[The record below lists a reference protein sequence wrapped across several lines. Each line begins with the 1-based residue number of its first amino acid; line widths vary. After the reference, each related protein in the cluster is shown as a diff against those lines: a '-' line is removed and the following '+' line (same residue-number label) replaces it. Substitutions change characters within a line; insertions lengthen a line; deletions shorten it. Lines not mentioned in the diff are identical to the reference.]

1 MAPAPGNAPRPQ
13 PSRFGSLFTILLV
26 LAMVLLIVNY
36 FNYDAGTLEARNF
49 QNLRRLAYE
58 GEVESIKFIGD
69 TRLEAKVHRAGST
82 EQETWE
88 VPVPESA
95 KSELP
100 ELERLVAREVHRVA
114 LADMLKALEA
124 GNWRLI
130 SGYTLNEPPPGLTG
144 LYVQVM
150 EGGQSRWAAITGD
163 AKDPELARYL
173 EQQSG
178 KDRAAGPGTGASPLP
193 DSMQLIKPAPV
204 GDPGRVSY
212 EPATDIWSSLLLTFV
227 PWLLIMVG
235 FFWFFTRQ
243 MRAAGGSGG
252 IMSFGRSRVKM
263 ITPDQAKVTFDLV
276 AGVEEAKE
284 EVQEIIAFLKDP
296 KRFSRLGGRVPRG
309 VLLVGPPGTGKTLLA
324 KAIAGEA
331 NVPFFAISG
340 SDFVEMFV
348 GVGASRV
355 RDLFK
360 QARESAPCVIF
371 LDEIDAVGRKRGA
384 GLGGGHDE
392 REQTLNAILVEMDG
406 FETDSGVIMIAATN
420 RPDVLD
426 PALLRPGRFD
436 RQIVLDLPDVRG
448 REAILVVHAQ
458 KVKLATTVDL
468 SIVARGTPMFSG
480 AELEALIN
488 EAALIATLKNKDS
501 IEQDDL
507 DEARDKVRFGR
518 QKKSRVMVEEDRKV
532 TAYHEAGHAVVAS
545 ALGNLVE
552 PVHKVTIIP
561 RGMALGAT
569 MQLPERDKYHH
580 RKKELEA
587 MLVVLFGGRVA
598 EEIFCEDI
606 SGGAANDIER
616 ATEIARAMICSWGM
630 SDKLG
635 PVALGERRGE
645 VFLGDELL
653 RSKNYSEAT
662 AEAIDREVRQLLDH
676 CHDEAKRIL
685 SGHKAEAEEL
695 TLALLKH
702 ETVSGDEVR
711 AIIGGAK
718 LADLRRAPSPPRTP
732 APESPIAIPTKPQV
746 ARPGKTDEGLA
757 GDGLPVPG
765 PA

>member
-1 MAPAPGNAPRPQ
+1 
-13 PSRFGSLFTILLV
+13 
-26 LAMVLLIVNY
+26 
-36 FNYDAGTLEARNF
+36 
-49 QNLRRLAYE
+49 
-58 GEVESIKFIGD
+58 
-69 TRLEAKVHRAGST
+69 
-82 EQETWE
+82 
-88 VPVPESA
+88 
-95 KSELP
+95 
-100 ELERLVAREVHRVA
+100 
-114 LADMLKALEA
+114 
-124 GNWRLI
+124 
-130 SGYTLNEPPPGLTG
+130 
-144 LYVQVM
+144 
-150 EGGQSRWAAITGD
+150 
-163 AKDPELARYL
+163 
-173 EQQSG
+173 
-178 KDRAAGPGTGASPLP
+178 
-193 DSMQLIKPAPV
+193 
-204 GDPGRVSY
+204 
-212 EPATDIWSSLLLTFV
+212 V
-227 PWLLIMVG
+227 PWLLIMVA

-243 MRAAGGSGG
+243 MRAAGGGGG
-252 IMSFGRSRVKM
+252 IMNFGRSRVKM

-458 KVKLATTVDL
+458 KVKLSPAVDL
-468 SIVARGTPMFSG
+468 SVVARGTPMFSG

-488 EAALIATLKNKDS
+488 EAALLATLKNKDS

-532 TAYHEAGHAVVAS
+532 TAYHEAGHAIVAS
-545 ALGNLVE
+545 QLGNLTE

-561 RGMALGAT
+561 RGMALGST
-569 MQLPERDKYHH
+569 MQLPERDKYHY
-580 RKKELEA
+580 RKRELVAE
-587 MLVVLFGGRVA
+587 LVVLFGGRVA
-598 EEIFCEDI
+598 EEIFCDDI

-616 ATEIARAMICSWGM
+616 ATDLARAMICSWGM
-630 SDKLG
+630 SETLG

-662 AEAIDREVRQLLDH
+662 AEAIDHEVRSLLDH
-676 CHDEAKRIL
+676 SHDEAKRIL
-685 SGHKAEAEEL
+685 TEHRSQAEEL
-695 TLALLKH
+695 ALALLKH

-711 AIIGGAK
+711 AILAGAK
-718 LADLRRAPSPPRTP
+718 AEDIRRPSPPPRAP
-732 APESPIAIPTKPQV
+732 APESPIAIPAKPQ
-746 ARPGKTDEGLA
+746 ATRGGEKPETGLA
-757 GDGLPVPG
+757 GEGLPMPG

>member
-1 MAPAPGNAPRPQ
+1 MSPAPGTPPRPQ
-13 PSRFGSLFTILLV
+13 PGRLGSLFTILLV
-26 LAMVLLIVNY
+26 LGMVILIVQY
-36 FNYDAGTLEARNF
+36 FSYPLGDREARNF

-58 GEVESIKFIGD
+58 GEIESITFVGE
-69 TRLEAKVHRAGST
+69 TRLEARVHREGLA
-82 EQETWE
+82 EAETWD
-88 VPVPESA
+88 VPVPEHA
-95 KSELP
+95 KDELP
-100 ELERLVAREVHRVA
+100 ELERLVARKVSPIPLAESVARIAEGQWRV
-114 LADMLKALEA
+114 L
-124 GNWRLI
+124 
-130 SGYTLNEPPPGLTG
+130 SGYVLGSPPAGQTGLYLEYMFEGKTLWAAVTGDPAEPALTG
-144 LYVQVM
+144 LID
-150 EGGQSRWAAITGD
+150 ELKSREIAIG
-163 AKDPELARYL
+163 
-173 EQQSG
+173 
-178 KDRAAGPGTGASPLP
+178 
-193 DSMQLIKPAPV
+193 PAPV
-204 GDPGRVSY
+204 GVPGKITY
-212 EPATDIWSSLLLTFV
+212 EPSTDVWSSLLFTFV
-227 PWLLIMVG
+227 PWLLIMLA

-243 MRAAGGSGG
+243 MRAAGGGG
-252 IMSFGRSRVKM
+252 GLMSFGRSRVKM
-263 ITPDQAKVTFDLV
+263 ITPDQAKVTFDKV

-309 VLLVGPPGTGKTLLA
+309 VLLVGAPGTGKTLLA

-448 REAILVVHAQ
+448 REAILVVHSQ
-458 KVKLATTVDL
+458 KVKLAPTVDL
-468 SIVARGTPMFSG
+468 SLVARGTPMFSG

-488 EAALIATLKNKDS
+488 EAALIATLKNKDAV
-501 IEQDDL
+501 EQDDL

-518 QKKSRVMVEEDRKV
+518 QKKSRVMVEEDRRV

-561 RGMALGAT
+561 RGMALGST

-580 RKKELEA
+580 RKRELVG
-587 MLVVLFGGRVA
+587 MLTVLFGGRVA
-598 EEIFCEDI
+598 EEIFCDDI

-616 ATEIARAMICSWGM
+616 ATELARAMVCSWGM
-630 SDKLG
+630 SEALG
-635 PVALGERRGE
+635 PVALGESRGE

-662 AEAIDREVRQLLDH
+662 AEAIDREVRQILDRS
-676 CHDEAKRIL
+676 HDEAKRIL
-685 SGHKAEAEEL
+685 TAHRAEAEEM
-695 TLALLKH
+695 TQMLLKH
-702 ETVSGDEVR
+702 ETISGDEVR
-711 AIIGGAK
+711 AILGGARH
-718 LADLRRAPSPPRTP
+718 ADLRHAPPAPRTP
-732 APESPIAIPTKPQV
+732 VAEPPIAVPAKP
-746 ARPGKTDEGLA
+746 AHPRGEKPETGLA
-757 GDGLPVPG
+757 GEGLPVPG

>member
-1 MAPAPGNAPRPQ
+1 MAAPGNSPPKPQ
-13 PSRFGSLFTILLV
+13 PSRIGTLLTILLV
-26 LAMVLLIVNY
+26 LTMVVMIVRQFTYSLDDVNERTWQNVMRQAYQGNLSEVRILGKSRVDVTIVREGAARDEVWEGVLVPEYATGDLPLLEQLVSREI
-36 FNYDAGTLEARNF
+36 FRNAVS
-49 QNLRRLAYE
+49 LDDL
-58 GEVESIKFIGD
+58 V
-69 TRLEAKVHRAGST
+69 AKVDGGD
-82 EQETWE
+82 W
-88 VPVPESA
+88 
-95 KSELP
+95 
-100 ELERLVAREVHRVA
+100 RVI
-114 LADMLKALEA
+114 D
-124 GNWRLI
+124 
-130 SGYTLNEPPPGLTG
+130 GYTLNDPVAGQTG
-144 LYVQVM
+144 LFVQYM
-150 EGGQSRWAAITGD
+150 QGGKAAWATIGG
-163 AKDPELARYL
+163 
-173 EQQSG
+173 S
-178 KDRAAGPGTGASPLP
+178 S
-193 DSMQLIKPAPV
+193 
-204 GDPGRVSY
+204 GDPRIGRFLDDMALRGVPILPAKISGRGGRVSY
-212 EPATDIWSSLLLTFV
+212 EPATDLWWQILATMI
-227 PWLLIMVG
+227 PWLLILGV
-235 FFWFFTRQ
+235 FLFIFTRQ
-243 MRAAGGSGG
+243 MRASGGSGG

-331 NVPFFAISG
+331 SVPFFAISG

-406 FETDSGVIMIAATN
+406 FETDAGVILIAATN

-458 KVKLATTVDL
+458 KVKLDPKVDL

-488 EAALIATLKNKDS
+488 EAALLATLKNKDHVQ
-501 IEQDDL
+501 QDDL

-518 QKKSRVMVEEDRKV
+518 QKKSRVMVEEDRRI
-532 TAYHEAGHAVVAS
+532 TAYHESGHAVVAS
-545 ALGNLVE
+545 ALKDQVE
-552 PVHKVTIIP
+552 PLHKVTIIP

-580 RKKELEA
+580 RKKELMA
-587 MLVVLFGGRVA
+587 MLTVFYGGRVA
-598 EEIFCEDI
+598 EELFCDDI

-616 ATEIARAMICSWGM
+616 ATDIARAMVCSWGM
-630 SDKLG
+630 SDALG
-635 PVALGERRGE
+635 PMALGERRGE

-662 AEAIDREVRQLLDH
+662 SEAIDREVRSILDT
-676 CHDEAKRIL
+676 CHDRAKAIL
-685 SGHKAEAEEL
+685 ESHRREVEQV
-695 TLALLKH
+695 TQALLRY
-702 ETVSGDEVR
+702 ETISGDDVR
-711 AIIGGAK
+711 AILAGATADEIRPLLPPTNKPAGGTTVPVAAK
-718 LADLRRAPSPPRTP
+718 AATRD
-732 APESPIAIPTKPQV
+732 E
-746 ARPGKTDEGLA
+746 PGPGLA
-757 GDGLPVPG
+757 GGGLPVPG
-765 PA
+765 TA

>member
-1 MAPAPGNAPRPQ
+1 VQRDVIRGLVSVDDLITHAAPGGDWR
-13 PSRFGSLFTILLV
+13 V
-26 LAMVLLIVNY
+26 L
-36 FNYDAGTLEARNF
+36 D
-49 QNLRRLAYE
+49 
-58 GEVESIKFIGD
+58 
-69 TRLEAKVHRAGST
+69 
-82 EQETWE
+82 
-88 VPVPESA
+88 
-95 KSELP
+95 
-100 ELERLVAREVHRVA
+100 
-114 LADMLKALEA
+114 
-124 GNWRLI
+124 
-130 SGYTLNEPPPGLTG
+130 GYTLSSSGPGETG
-144 LYVQVM
+144 LYVEYSVQ
-150 EGGQSRWAAITGD
+150 GDTKWAAIMGNKADQRLAAFVD
-163 AKDPELARYL
+163 AMAAR
-173 EQQSG
+173 G
-178 KDRAAGPGTGASPLP
+178 VT
-193 DSMQLIKPAPV
+193 IKPAPV
-204 GDPGRVSY
+204 GPPSARITN
-212 EPATDIWSSLLLTFV
+212 EPSTDVWTLLLIQVV
-227 PWLLIMVG
+227 PWIFLLG
-235 FFWFFTRQ
+235 LFAFFLRSQ
-243 MRAAGGSGG
+243 IKAAGGSGG

-284 EVQEIIAFLKDP
+284 EVTEIIAFLKDP

-360 QARESAPCVIF
+360 QARENAPCVIF

-406 FETDSGVIMIAATN
+406 FETDAGVIMIAATN

-458 KVKLATTVDL
+458 RVKLDPAVDL
-468 SIVARGTPMFSG
+468 SVVARGTPMFSG

-488 EAALIATLKNKDS
+488 EAALIATLKNKDHVQ
-501 IEQDDL
+501 QDDL

-518 QKKSRVMVEEDRKV
+518 QKKSRVMVEEDRRV
-532 TAYHEAGHAVVAS
+532 TAYHEAGHAVVAVKL
-545 ALGNLVE
+545 AGVVE
-552 PVHKVTIIP
+552 PLHKVTIIP
-561 RGMALGAT
+561 RGMALGVT
-569 MQLPERDKYHH
+569 LQLPERDKYHH
-580 RKKELEA
+580 RKRELMGRLTVA
-587 MLVVLFGGRVA
+587 FGGRVA
-598 EEIFCEDI
+598 EELFCEDI
-606 SGGAANDIER
+606 SGGAANDIEQ

-630 SDKLG
+630 SDALG

-662 AEAIDREVRQLLDH
+662 SEAIDREVRATLDR
-676 CHDEAKRIL
+676 CHDEAVAIL
-685 SGHKAEAEEL
+685 KEHSREVEQVAQ
-695 TLALLKH
+695 ALLRH
-702 ETVSGDEVR
+702 ETITGDEVR
-711 AIIGGAK
+711 SIMAGQSVD
-718 LADLRRAPSPPRTP
+718 DLRRPTIRGGPTP
-732 APESPIAIPTKPQV
+732 APIGPVEVAPAKPHG
-746 ARPGKTDEGLA
+746 RPGEEPGKGLA
-757 GDGLPVPG
+757 GGTLPVPD

>member
-1 MAPAPGNAPRPQ
+1 MSNPTKTPPNKPANR
-13 PSRFGSLFTILLV
+13 SSSLFTILLIVVMVV
-26 LAMVLLIVNY
+26 LIIKQ
-36 FNYDAGTLEARNF
+36 FDQDAPTGERSF
-49 QNLRRLAYE
+49 QTLRRLAYLGQVEEITFVGEARLNAKVRPDGAAVVQEWE
-58 GEVESIKFIGD
+58 GVKVPEHTKDELS
-69 TRLEAKVHRAGST
+69 TLEA
-82 EQETWE
+82 
-88 VPVPESA
+88 
-95 KSELP
+95 
-100 ELERLVAREVHRVA
+100 LVARDIYQFPIDELTRNVTTGRWKV
-114 LADMLKALEA
+114 L
-124 GNWRLI
+124 G
-130 SGYTLNEPPPGLTG
+130 GYTVNQPPAGQTG
-144 LYVQVM
+144 LYVEYRVGGESKWARI
-150 EGGQSRWAAITGD
+150 EGERSDERVGAFIAQSA
-163 AKDPELARYL
+163 
-173 EQQSG
+173 
-178 KDRAAGPGTGASPLP
+178 AAGVV
-193 DSMQLIKPAPV
+193 IEPAPF
-204 GDPGRVSY
+204 GPSGRVRY
-212 EPATDIWSSLLLTFV
+212 EPSADIWSVLLINFV
-227 PWLLIMVG
+227 PWLLFLGLI
-235 FFWFFTRQ
+235 FYFFTRQ

-263 ITPDQAKVTFDLV
+263 VTPEQAKVTFDLV

-360 QARESAPCVIF
+360 QAREAAPCVIF

-458 KVKLATTVDL
+458 KVKLSPEVDL
-468 SIVARGTPMFSG
+468 SQVARGTPMFSG

-488 EAALIATLKNKDS
+488 EGALIATLKDKDQV
-501 IEQDDL
+501 EQDDL

-532 TAYHEAGHAVVAS
+532 TAYHEAGHAIVA
-545 ALGNLVE
+545 AHLVGVVE

-569 MQLPERDKYHH
+569 MYLPERDKYHH
-580 RKKELEA
+580 RKRELLG
-587 MLVVLFGGRVA
+587 MLAVAFGGRVA
-598 EEIFCEDI
+598 EELFCEDI

-616 ATEIARAMICSWGM
+616 ATEIARAMVCSWGM
-630 SDKLG
+630 SEALG
-635 PVALGERRGE
+635 PVALGEKRGE
-645 VFLGDELL
+645 VFLGDEML

-662 AEAIDREVRQLLDH
+662 SEAIDREVRVILDAAH
-676 CHDEAKRIL
+676 EQAKTILEAHRREMEEVT
-685 SGHKAEAEEL
+685 KAL
-695 TLALLKH
+695 MRY
-702 ETVSGDEVR
+702 ETISGDDVR
-711 AIIGGAK
+711 AIVGGAS
-718 LADLRRAPSPPRTP
+718 ADDLRPHVPGPPKTPTAPLTP
-732 APESPIAIPTKPQV
+732 VLTVAPQGRGSEEPDA
-746 ARPGKTDEGLA
+746 GLA
-757 GDGLPVPG
+757 GSGLPVPG

>member
-36 FNYDAGTLEARNF
+36 FNYDAASAEARNF

-58 GEVESIKFIGD
+58 GDVETIKFVGD
-69 TRLEAKVHRAGST
+69 TRVEAKVHRSGVT
-82 EQETWE
+82 EAETWD
-88 VPVPESA
+88 VPVPEYA
-95 KSELP
+95 KSQLP
-100 ELERLVAREVHRVA
+100 DLEQLVARDVHPVT
-114 LADMLKALEA
+114 LADLQGMLSGGK
-124 GNWRLI
+124 RLI
-130 SGYTLNEPPPGLTG
+130 SGYTLNEPAPGLTG
-144 LYVQVM
+144 LYVELM
-150 EGGQSRWAAITGD
+150 DGGQSRWFKILGERGDPAIT
-163 AKDPELARYL
+163 AFLQEH
-173 EQQSG
+173 SG
-178 KDRAAGPGTGASPLP
+178 EAPAGQASPGGLVV
-193 DSMQLIKPAPV
+193 IKPAPV
-204 GDPGRVSY
+204 GDPGRVTY

-227 PWLLIMVG
+227 PWLLIMIG

-458 KVKLATTVDL
+458 KVKLAPTVDL
-468 SIVARGTPMFSG
+468 SVVARGTPMFSG

-488 EAALIATLKNKDS
+488 EAALIATLKNKDA

-532 TAYHEAGHAVVAS
+532 TAYHEAGHAIVAS

-580 RKKELEA
+580 RKSELRA
-587 MLVVLFGGRVA
+587 MLIVLFGGRVA
-598 EEIFCEDI
+598 EELFCDDI

-630 SDKLG
+630 SDALG

-662 AEAIDREVRQLLDH
+662 AEAIDREVRALLDS
-676 CHDEAKRIL
+676 CHDEAKRL
-685 SGHKAEAEEL
+685 LTQHRAEAEQL
-695 TLALLKH
+695 ALALLKH

-718 LADLRRAPSPPRTP
+718 LADLRRDPVPPRTP
-732 APESPIAIPTKPQV
+732 APEPPIAIPSKPQV
-746 ARPGKTDEGLA
+746 ARPGKPEEGLA